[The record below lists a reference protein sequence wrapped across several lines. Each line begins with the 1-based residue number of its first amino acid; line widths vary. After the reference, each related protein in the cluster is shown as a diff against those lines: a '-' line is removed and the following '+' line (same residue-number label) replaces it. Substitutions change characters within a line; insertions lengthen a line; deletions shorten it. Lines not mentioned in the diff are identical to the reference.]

1 MFAKQYKEE
10 NGAVYFSKVRQPTT
24 SFLQFSSDHQRRLS
38 RENPNMNQKQ
48 VVTLVGEMWNQLPAE
63 AKKVYQ
69 ERARVD
75 KERFHRE
82 YMEETIA
89 NGGIRK
95 PFASRNKKMF

>member
-1 MFAKQYKEE
+1 
-10 NGAVYFSKVRQPTT
+10 
-24 SFLQFSSDHQRRLS
+24 
-38 RENPNMNQKQ
+38 MNQKQ

-82 YMEETIA
+82 YMGETIA

-95 PFASRNKKMF
+95 PFASRNKKMFQSKNNNAAEYNPLTDWLFTKSKSDKFLSFMEKRMAEMRE

>member
-1 MFAKQYKEE
+1 
-10 NGAVYFSKVRQPTT
+10 
-24 SFLQFSSDHQRRLS
+24 
-38 RENPNMNQKQ
+38 
-48 VVTLVGEMWNQLPAE
+48 MWNQLPAE

-82 YMEETIA
+82 YTAETIA

-95 PFASRNKKMF
+95 PFASRNKKMFTTKAPAEYNPLTDYVFTKSKSDKFLAFMEKRMAEMRENPSYAGKSTTDMT